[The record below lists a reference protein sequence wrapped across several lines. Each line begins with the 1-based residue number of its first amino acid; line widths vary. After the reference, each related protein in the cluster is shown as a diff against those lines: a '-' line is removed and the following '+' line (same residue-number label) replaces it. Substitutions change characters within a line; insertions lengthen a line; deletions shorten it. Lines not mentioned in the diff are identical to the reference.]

1 MVHDCRCRY
10 ITLDVMDTFMSE
22 HQEERHLLTEML
34 SAQGL
39 DPEAEAEQQEED
51 TEGFLDS

>member
-1 MVHDCRCRY
+1 
-10 ITLDVMDTFMSE
+10 MDTFMSE

-51 TEGFLDS
+51 TEGFLDN